1 MTLEEVIDR
10 TYLKLEKFFFKVENV
25 LKTTLNIG

>member
-1 MTLEEVIDR
+1 MEELTQIIDR

-25 LKTTLNIG
+25 KINQP